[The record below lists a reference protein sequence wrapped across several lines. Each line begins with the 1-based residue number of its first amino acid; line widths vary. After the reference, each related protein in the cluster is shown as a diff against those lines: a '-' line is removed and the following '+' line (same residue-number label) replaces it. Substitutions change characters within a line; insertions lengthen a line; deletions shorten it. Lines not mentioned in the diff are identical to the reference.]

1 MQHALQLSLLD
12 RLLAHRAAGSTD
24 AGDGP
29 LAYPAAIYTDPA
41 QLAAE
46 RQALF
51 ARLPQVVGFS
61 VQVPAAGDFLTHDRS
76 GHPIVVCRQAD
87 GSLAAYLNICRHRGA
102 RVVRESLGHVE
113 RGFVC
118 PYHAWRYGPDGGL
131 LKMPCAEQ
139 FAGVEPAEHGLRRL
153 AVAEHAGLIF
163 VLPDPTV
170 ARFDINAWLGEFG
183 SEIADMG
190 LGSYSFYRSDTF
202 EPRVNWKMM
211 IEANR
216 ESYHI
221 PVLHGA
227 SGGPRYARQ
236 LSLYDT
242 QGPHSRIV
250 LPHRTLNAATLGG
263 QREDWRLRPHA
274 DVVYFLFP
282 NTLILFSAMAA
293 HVLSVHPLATGSS
306 VVHGATLLPAQPEGP
321 HAFQPAYYDTY
332 WVTIGEDIRVSEDIQ
347 ASAESQPGLQLWLGA
362 NEVLLARFHAAVQQ
376 GLRGELKVPD

>member
-1 MQHALQLSLLD
+1 MQHALQLELLD

-24 AGDGP
+24 AGSG
-29 LAYPAAIYTDPA
+29 AVRYAASIYTDPA

-46 RQALF
+46 RRTLF
-51 ARLPQVVGFS
+51 TQLPQLVGFS
-61 VQVPAAGDFLTHDRS
+61 VQLPDAGDYLTHDRS
-76 GHPIVVCRQAD
+76 GHPVVVCRQPD

-102 RVVRESLGHVE
+102 RVVREALGHCE
-113 RGFVC
+113 RSFVC
-118 PYHAWRYGPDGGL
+118 PYHAWRYAPDGSL
-131 LKMPCAEQ
+131 MKIPCADQ
-139 FAGVEPAEHGLRRL
+139 FAGVSPAEHGLRRL

-163 VLPDPTV
+163 VVPDPTV
-170 ARFDINAWLGEFG
+170 ARFDVAAWLGAFG
-183 SEIADMG
+183 EQVADMG
-190 LGSYSFYRSDTF
+190 LGAHSFYRASSF

-221 PVLHGA
+221 PVLHGS

-236 LSLYDT
+236 LSLCDT

-250 LPHRTLNAATLGG
+250 LPHRTLNAAALGP
-263 QREDWRLRPHA
+263 QRDQWRLRPQA

-293 HVLSVHPLATGSS
+293 HVLTVHPVSTGQS

-321 HAFQPAYYDTY
+321 HSFQPAYYDTY

-347 ASAESQPGLQLWLGA
+347 ASAESQPDLQLWLGA
-362 NEVLLARFHAAVQQ
+362 NETLLAEFHAAIAQA
-376 GLRGELKVPD
+376 LRGELPLP

>member
-1 MQHALQLSLLD
+1 MQHALQTQLLD

-24 AGDGP
+24 AGASAV
-29 LAYPAAIYTDPA
+29 AYAGSIYTDPA

-46 RQALF
+46 RSALF
-51 ARLPQVVGFS
+51 TRLPQLVGFS
-61 VQVPAAGDFLTHDRS
+61 IQIPAAGDYLTHDRS
-76 GHPIVVCRQAD
+76 GHPIAVCRQPD

-102 RVVRESLGHVE
+102 RVVREALGHCD
-113 RGFVC
+113 RSFVC
-118 PYHAWRYGPDGGL
+118 PYHAWRYAPDGHL
-131 LKMPCAEQ
+131 MRIPCADQ
-139 FAGVEPAEHGLRRL
+139 FAGVDPATHGLRRL

-163 VLPDPTV
+163 VVPDPTV
-170 ARFDINAWLGEFG
+170 ERFDAAAWFGAFGEQ
-183 SEIADMG
+183 IADMG
-190 LGSYSFYRSDTF
+190 LGSYSFYRASTF

-221 PVLHGA
+221 PVLHGS

-250 LPHRTLNAATLGG
+250 LPHRTLTPATLGER
-263 QREDWRLRPHA
+263 REDWRLRPHA

-293 HVLSVHPLATGSS
+293 HVLSVHPLSPGRS
-306 VVHGATLLPAQPEGP
+306 VVHGATLLPAEPEGP
-321 HAFQPAYYDTY
+321 HSFQPAYYDTY

-347 ASAESQPGLQLWLGA
+347 ASAESQPDLQLWLGA
-362 NEVLLARFHAAVQQ
+362 NETLLAQFHAAVRQ
-376 GLRGELKVPD
+376 GMQGELQLP